1 MIKPRNEKISIS
13 LDPYVLELLETE
25 AEKDNRSRS
34 NYIETILRSHLEDIY
49 PKSKVNRKINL
60 YR

>member
-34 NYIETILRSHLEDIY
+34 NYIETILRSHLEGIY